1 MKKII
6 ALSLLALVMT
16 ACATPVVHEIEKS
29 ASVQTV
35 LAVENTY
42 SRVLKHVGIV
52 QTDQIKK
59 YAFKTS
65 GNLQVL
71 NVEVSDKVAPGDL
84 LASIDTTD
92 IGFQMAAAK
101 NQMDA
106 AYAQYQKALTGASQ
120 EEVRA
125 ASLNVDKAK
134 AVYDYRIKHY
144 NDMISLHKGGVI
156 SSSTLEEA
164 ELGLSIAEKDYKQS
178 LEMLSQAEQ
187 GAGSEDEQMALS
199 QYMAAKNGYEAYK
212 SLVEDT
218 VIFSDIF
225 GTVISIQYQ
234 EAEIVPQGY
243 PVVVVASSKLVVETG
258 VTLKDFSDITI
269 ETPVLVTI
277 NGVVYDGRIQSI
289 SPVPD
294 QNQLTYKVSVM
305 IDEDSR
311 DIAIGSVAYVDFIVG
326 ESTGIWLD
334 IANVLNDGEDF
345 VYVVENERVLRKN
358 IKIIS
363 IFENKILTEGLS
375 VNDEIIIKG
384 LDSIRVGYKVT
395 VVD

>member
-134 AVYDYRIKHY
+134 DR
-144 NDMISLHKGGVI
+144 
-156 SSSTLEEA
+156 
-164 ELGLSIAEKDYKQS
+164 
-178 LEMLSQAEQ
+178 
-187 GAGSEDEQMALS
+187 
-199 QYMAAKNGYEAYK
+199 K
-212 SLVEDT
+212 S
-218 VIFSDIF
+218 
-225 GTVISIQYQ
+225 
-234 EAEIVPQGY
+234 
-243 PVVVVASSKLVVETG
+243 VV
-258 VTLKDFSDITI
+258 
-269 ETPVLVTI
+269 
-277 NGVVYDGRIQSI
+277 
-289 SPVPD
+289 
-294 QNQLTYKVSVM
+294 
-305 IDEDSR
+305 
-311 DIAIGSVAYVDFIVG
+311 
-326 ESTGIWLD
+326 
-334 IANVLNDGEDF
+334 
-345 VYVVENERVLRKN
+345 
-358 IKIIS
+358 
-363 IFENKILTEGLS
+363 
-375 VNDEIIIKG
+375 
-384 LDSIRVGYKVT
+384 
-395 VVD
+395 